1 VKSPAS
7 RQLPAPD
14 PDSGRVHVLIDT
26 PAGSRN
32 KFRFDTE
39 LGVFR
44 VSRRLPAGL
53 SFPCDFGSI
62 PRTCADDGDALDVL
76 VVGLEPTFP
85 GCLVEA
91 RLIGILFAEQKE
103 SQRTV
108 RNDRLIACGETA
120 VNPAHYEELQQLG
133 DQEVRALELFF
144 ETYNRAHGREFRIR
158 GRGGAQEARE
168 ALRRAAAA
176 FRKRR

>member
-1 VKSPAS
+1 
-7 RQLPAPD
+7 
-14 PDSGRVHVLIDT
+14 VLIDT

-62 PRTCADDGDALDVL
+62 PRTRAQDGDALDVL

-85 GCLVEA
+85 GCLVQA
-91 RLIGILFAEQKE
+91 RLIGILFAEQQE
-103 SQRTV
+103 SQRML
-108 RNDRLIACGETA
+108 RNDRLVACGETP
-120 VNPAHYEELQQLG
+120 VNPAHYQELQQLA
-133 DQEVRALELFF
+133 DEDVRALELFF
-144 ETYNRAHGREFRIR
+144 ETYNRAHGREFRLC
-158 GRGGAQEARE
+158 GRGGADEARA

-176 FRKRR
+176 FRKRG